1 MPVMGGDELVPILN
15 RNYPDLKIVV
25 SSGYP
30 EEEARKEFPSG
41 AVTGFL
47 QKPYTVATL
56 AEKVGEVLK
65 SADSSG
71 RTVEFPK
78 AG

>member
-1 MPVMGGDELVPILN
+1 
-15 RNYPDLKIVV
+15 V

-30 EEEARKEFPSG
+30 EEEARKNFPFG

-65 SADSSG
+65 SADSGG
-71 RTVEFPK
+71 RTIEFPK